1 MERSGPEE
9 LTAAQDL
16 ASVTA
21 AILAGGLG
29 TRLRSVVADRP
40 KVLAEIRGRPFLAY
54 LLDQLAA
61 AGVRTVVLCTGYLG
75 EQVRAAFGDSYNSLS
90 LVYSQESSP
99 LGTAGALRLALPLFK
114 AETVLVMNGDSF
126 CETDLRAF
134 WAWHQ
139 ARGANATLLLTKV
152 PDTKRYGRV
161 DVDDD
166 GRVLRFDEKDDK
178 REPGWINGGIY
189 LLNRRLL
196 LTIPSESK
204 IALRGL
210 CATCGCFPRFWSGS
224 DDPGR
229 AKTDLPIPASEAV
242 SLERE
247 VFPAWI
253 DRGLY
258 GYRSEGRFLDIGTPK
273 AYAAAERF
281 LALERTG
288 AHGTR
293 D

>member
-1 MERSGPEE
+1 VR
-9 LTAAQDL
+9 AVQDL

-61 AGVRTVVLCTGYLG
+61 AGLRTVVLCTGYMG
-75 EQVRAAFGDSYNSLS
+75 EQVRAMFGDFYGDLR
-90 LVYSQESSP
+90 LAYSQESSP

-126 CETDLRAF
+126 CQVNLRAF
-134 WAWHQ
+134 WAWHC
-139 ARGANATLLLTKV
+139 ARGADATLLLTRV

-161 DVDDD
+161 HVDAD
-166 GRVLRFDEKDDK
+166 GLVLRFDEKDNK
-178 REPGWINGGIY
+178 PVLERSEGSGPGWINAGIY

-196 LTIPSESK
+196 LTIPSGSK
-204 IALRGL
+204 NALRGL
-210 CATCGCFPRFWSGS
+210 PNPRFWPGS

-229 AKTDLPIPASEAV
+229 AKSDLPIPASGAV

-253 DRGLY
+253 SRGLY
-258 GYRSEGRFLDIGTPK
+258 GYRSEGRFLDIGTPE
-273 AYAAAERF
+273 AYAAAEQFFRSEY
-281 LALERTG
+281 ANGRIQNIER
-288 AHGTR
+288 
-293 D
+293 